1 MNNKIHHILVILSLL
16 AMSAFLVSTLEIDD
30 KGNNLVNDP
39 DKNTAK
45 TYEIRALKLPKRMD
59 FAGEPAPLHK
69 QDIRERLDRELLVN
83 TYWQSNGLLM
93 FKRAHKYFP
102 IIEPI
107 LARNNVPDDFKYLA
121 VAESGL
127 LHVTSPAGAKGIWQL
142 MAATG
147 REHGL
152 EINDNVD
159 ERYHIEKATEAA
171 CAYLKESKEKFGS
184 WTLAAAAYN
193 AGNKGIGKRLEEQ
206 KVDSYYEL
214 LLGSE
219 TSRYIPRILAIKEI
233 LSHPQKYG
241 FVFDKNDLYEPQQF
255 IMVKV
260 DTAITD
266 MIAFAG
272 KFDMNY
278 KELKIL
284 NPWLREDHLNNKS
297 RKEYFIK
304 VKN

>member
-1 MNNKIHHILVILSLL
+1 MNNKRYHILIILSLL

-30 KGNNLVNDP
+30 KGDNPVNDP

-45 TYEIRALKLPKRMD
+45 TYEIKALKLPKRMD
-59 FAGEPAPLHK
+59 FAGEPAPLDK
-69 QDIRERLDRELLVN
+69 QDIRERIDRELLVN

-93 FKRAHKYFP
+93 FKRAHKYFS

-107 LARNNVPDDFKYLA
+107 LARYNVPDDFKYLA

-127 LHVTSPAGAKGIWQL
+127 QHVTSPAGAKGIWQI
-142 MAATG
+142 MKATG

-159 ERYHIEKATEAA
+159 ERYHIEKSTEVA
-171 CAYLKESKEKFGS
+171 CQYLLESKEKFGS
-184 WTLAAAAYN
+184 WTMAAAAYN
-193 AGNKGIGKRLEEQ
+193 AGNNGIGKRLEEQ
-206 KVDSYYEL
+206 EVDNYYDL
-214 LLGSE
+214 LLGTE

-233 LSHPQKYG
+233 LSHPHKYG
-241 FVFDKNDLYEPQQF
+241 FQFDKSDLYEPHQYHL
-255 IMVKV
+255 VRV
-260 DTAITD
+260 DSVIND
-266 MIAFAG
+266 MNNFAQ

-284 NPWLREDHLNNKS
+284 NPWLREDHLNNDS

-304 VKN
+304 VKK